1 MLKHTLLGMA
11 VSAIFAPRYA
21 APADGGSLLDMD
33 SILSQNIDEVETA
46 PEFVVPPDGA
56 YLLAIADA
64 KLESY
69 KFTDKKTQ
77 VEEDRTRLKIF
88 YQVVQTH
95 KLVSGEESP
104 VPAGSLFTE
113 QFMTNP
119 QGLSF
124 FKRQAKNV
132 LGEDTIKGVTIGEIL
147 KELPNNHTFNAD
159 VRVKSDT
166 VKLEDGTSKTYRNV
180 QVRIHQGDPLALDAA
195 GADPAAAPAATA

>member
-1 MLKHTLLGMA
+1 MSEK
-11 VSAIFAPRYA
+11 SE
-21 APADGGSLLDMD
+21 SLLDMD
-33 SILSQNIDEVETA
+33 SILNQSIDDVDTA
-46 PEFVVPPDGA
+46 PEFVTPPDGA
-56 YLLAIADA
+56 YLLTIADA

-77 VEEDRTRLKIF
+77 VEEERTRLKIF
-88 YQVVQTH
+88 YQVVQTN
-95 KLVSGEESP
+95 KLVSEEESP

-132 LGEDTIKGVTIGEIL
+132 LGEDTIKGTSIGEIL

-159 VRVKSDT
+159 VRVKT
-166 VKLEDGTSKTYRNV
+166 EKVKIEGGADKTYRNV
-180 QVRIHQGDPLALDAA
+180 QVRIHQGDPLAV
-195 GADPAAAPAATA
+195 PA